1 MMLQHSIMK
10 KELHKEIVLANP
22 RGFCAGVDRAID
34 IVEKSLDKFKEPVY
48 VRHQVVHNK
57 KVVEDLEKKGV
68 KFVKEVSE
76 IPDNAVAIFSA
87 HGVSQKVE
95 DEAKKRN
102 FMYFDATC
110 PLVTKVHLEVQK
122 HAQKGRDIILIGHKG
137 HPEVIGTL
145 GRHPSNSN
153 TKIYL
158 VENNDD
164 IKKLE
169 ISSPE
174 VAYVTQTTL
183 SVDETRE
190 LINSLKEK
198 FPGIIGPS
206 ADDIC
211 YATQNRQDAVK
222 QLSLECQIVLVIG
235 SQTSSNSNRLKELAE
250 KCGTKSF
257 LIDDKTDID
266 LNSLKDATSVGITAG
281 ASAPEEIVQE
291 VISFL
296 VPLGFNTVR
305 NLSENNEN
313 MTFKLPKELT
323 S

>member
-1 MMLQHSIMK
+1 MK

-169 ISSPE
+169 ISSSE

>member
-1 MMLQHSIMK
+1 MK

-34 IVEKSLDKFKEPVY
+34 IVEKSLDKYKEPVY

-169 ISSPE
+169 ISSSE

-296 VPLGFNTVR
+296 VPLGFKTVR

>member
-1 MMLQHSIMK
+1 MK
-10 KELHKEIVLANP
+10 KEPHKEIVLANP

>member
-1 MMLQHSIMK
+1 MS
-10 KELHKEIVLANP
+10 KEIVLANP

-34 IVEKSLDKFKEPVY
+34 IVEKSLEKFDQPVF

-68 KFVKEVSE
+68 KFVKEIEE

-87 HGVSQKVE
+87 HGVSKSVE
-95 DEAKKRN
+95 DEAKDRN

-110 PLVTKVHLEVQK
+110 PLVTKVHLEVQR
-122 HAQKGRDIILIGHKG
+122 HARKGRDIVLIGHKG

-145 GRHPSNSN
+145 GRHPKDSD

-158 VENNDD
+158 IENHKD
-164 IKKLE
+164 IEELE
-169 ISSPE
+169 ITSNE
-174 VAYVTQTTL
+174 IAYVTQTTL
-183 SVDETRE
+183 SVDDTQD
-190 LINSLKEK
+190 LIRTLKEK
-198 FPGIIGPS
+198 FPTIIGPS

-222 QLSLECQIVLVIG
+222 QLSLECEIVLVIG
-235 SQTSSNSNRLKELAE
+235 SSTSSNSNRLKELAE

-257 LIDDKTDID
+257 LIDGKADID
-266 LNSLKDATSVGITAG
+266 IEAIKNASSVGITAG
-281 ASAPEEIVQE
+281 ASAPEEIVQD

-296 VPLGFNTVR
+296 YPLGYQSVR
-305 NLSENNEN
+305 NLSENNET
-313 MTFKLPKELT
+313 MTFKLPKELLD
-323 S
+323 

>member
-1 MMLQHSIMK
+1 MK

-87 HGVSQKVE
+87 HGVSQRVE

-169 ISSPE
+169 ISSLE

-190 LINSLKEK
+190 LINSLKKK

-296 VPLGFNTVR
+296 VPLGFKTVR

>member
-1 MMLQHSIMK
+1 MK
-10 KELHKEIVLANP
+10 KELYKEIVLANP

>member
-1 MMLQHSIMK
+1 MK

-34 IVEKSLDKFKEPVY
+34 IVEKSLDKYKEPVY

-102 FMYFDATC
+102 FMYFDVTC

-296 VPLGFNTVR
+296 VPLGFKTVR

-313 MTFKLPKELT
+313 MTFKLPKELA

>member
-1 MMLQHSIMK
+1 MS
-10 KELHKEIVLANP
+10 KEIVLANP

-34 IVEKSLDKFKEPVY
+34 IVEKSLEKFDQPVF

-68 KFVKEVSE
+68 KFVKEIEE

-87 HGVSQKVE
+87 HGVSKSVE
-95 DEAKKRN
+95 DEAKDRN

-110 PLVTKVHLEVQK
+110 PLVTKVHLEVQR
-122 HAQKGRDIILIGHKG
+122 HARKGRDIVLIGHKG

-145 GRHPSNSN
+145 GRHPKDSD

-158 VENNDD
+158 IENHKD
-164 IKKLE
+164 IEELE
-169 ISSPE
+169 ITSNE
-174 VAYVTQTTL
+174 IAYVTQTTL
-183 SVDETRE
+183 SVDDTQD
-190 LINSLKEK
+190 LIRTLKEK
-198 FPGIIGPS
+198 FPTIIGPS

-222 QLSLECQIVLVIG
+222 QLSLECEIVLVIG
-235 SQTSSNSNRLKELAE
+235 SSTSSNSNRLKELAE

-257 LIDDKTDID
+257 LIDGKADID
-266 LNSLKDATSVGITAG
+266 IEAIRNASSVGITAG
-281 ASAPEEIVQE
+281 ASAPEEIVQD

-296 VPLGFNTVR
+296 YPLGYQSVR
-305 NLSENNEN
+305 NLSENNET
-313 MTFKLPKELT
+313 MTFKLPKELLD
-323 S
+323 

>member
-1 MMLQHSIMK
+1 MS
-10 KELHKEIVLANP
+10 KEIVLANP

-34 IVEKSLDKFKEPVY
+34 IVEKSLEKFDQPVF

-68 KFVKEVSE
+68 KFVKEIEE

-87 HGVSQKVE
+87 HGVSKSVE
-95 DEAKKRN
+95 DEAKDRN

-110 PLVTKVHLEVQK
+110 PLVTKVHLEVQR
-122 HAQKGRDIILIGHKG
+122 HARKGRDIVLIGHKG

-145 GRHPSNSN
+145 GRHPKDSD

-158 VENNDD
+158 IENHKD
-164 IKKLE
+164 IEELKITSNE
-169 ISSPE
+169 I
-174 VAYVTQTTL
+174 AYVTQTTL
-183 SVDETRE
+183 SVDDTQD
-190 LINSLKEK
+190 LIRTLKEK
-198 FPGIIGPS
+198 FPTIIGPS

-222 QLSLECQIVLVIG
+222 QLSLECEIVLVIG
-235 SQTSSNSNRLKELAE
+235 SSTSSNSNRLKELAE

-257 LIDDKTDID
+257 LIDGKADID
-266 LNSLKDATSVGITAG
+266 IEAIRNASSVGITAG
-281 ASAPEEIVQE
+281 ASAPEEIVQD

-296 VPLGFNTVR
+296 YPLGYQSVR
-305 NLSENNEN
+305 NLSENNET
-313 MTFKLPKELT
+313 MTFKLPKELLD
-323 S
+323 